1 MLGKNKTNYHY
12 LQSIVTFLPDLYD
25 LIQISKS
32 NSPEIYIRGKYSKAL
47 EKEGG
52 DTLVK
57 NMILF
62 LKKKF
67 NLKDNFR
74 IIVKKIFP

>member
-62 LKKKF
+62 
-67 NLKDNFR
+67 
-74 IIVKKIFP
+74 